1 MAHGRFGGRTLAR
14 SQAMQ
19 LMFQSEANKVS
30 VARTLAG
37 EYLIDEGP
45 LDGYARDLA
54 LGCDLHL
61 EEIDGIIGRASENW
75 SVERMADVDRCLL
88 RIAVYELLYVDD
100 VEPAVAIDECVELA
114 KAYGTEESAR
124 FINGVLGRIA
134 QDIENGS

>member
-1 MAHGRFGGRTLAR
+1 
-14 SQAMQ
+14 MQ
-19 LMFQSEANKVS
+19 LLFQAEANKVS

-37 EYLIDEGP
+37 EYLISEGP

-61 EEIDGIIGRASENW
+61 EEIDGIIARASENW
-75 SVERMADVDRCLL
+75 SVERMVDVDRCLL
-88 RIAVYELLYVDD
+88 RIAVYELLYEDD

-114 KAYGTEESAR
+114 KAYGTEESSR

-134 QDIENGS
+134 QDLETRS